1 MGVIRPELAAALRP
15 WREALIGGA
24 LAALGLYWFVE
35 TLGLLRWIGLAV
47 VLAGGFIAWQG
58 IQRARFPKVG
68 DGPGVVE
75 VDERQITYFG
85 PGGGALVSID
95 TLVCVEFD
103 TRGTRAWR
111 FHADGA
117 PPLTVPAD
125 ALGAD
130 RLFDALSALPGMATE
145 TAIRAA
151 RTDAQGLFT
160 LWQRDRTRLH

>member
-1 MGVIRPELAAALRP
+1 MIRPELAKALRP

-24 LAALGLYWFVE
+24 LAALGLFWFFDTV
-35 TLGLLRWIGLAV
+35 GLLRWIGLAV
-47 VLAGGFIAWQG
+47 VMAGGFIAWQG
-58 IQRARFPKVG
+58 IQRARVPKPG

-85 PGGGALVSID
+85 PGGGAVISID
-95 TLVCVEFD
+95 TLVRVEFD

-125 ALGAD
+125 AVGAD
-130 RLFDALSALPGMATE
+130 ALFDALSALPGLAGE
-145 TAIRAA
+145 TLIRAL
-151 RTDAQGLFT
+151 RSDAQGLFT